1 MENKAKWLRSRFLQE
16 LVVFIAMFIL
26 TMLHEWIKLDT
37 FMAFLQGLIFFILL
51 YGQAQL
57 HLHLIFPLLMAKKY
71 AAYFS
76 FFVVS
81 TLVGALGLLALDYYW
96 IAPELYQEPDTSFPM
111 AIAYDFVLC
120 IISTVTILSLFL
132 VRQYSI
138 ELQKRS
144 EVQLKLSEM
153 NMKYLHAQLNP
164 HFFFNMFNNLYG
176 VSLTEPARTP
186 DLILRLAELMR
197 YQLENG
203 SRPTVTIREELKFID
218 NYIAM
223 ERERIGKRCRIR
235 CDLPEESSLAAD
247 YRIAPL
253 ILITLVENAFKH
265 SVTITRPWFVDIRIR
280 CEEGVL
286 TAEVR
291 NSLPDEALKNTSTG
305 IGLINIRERLEM
317 LYQHQYTLISATE
330 DQEYRITLTLRLNAI
345 KNG

>member
-1 MENKAKWLRSRFLQE
+1 MRSRFLQE

-71 AAYFS
+71 ARYFFS
-76 FFVVS
+76 FVLS
-81 TLVGALGLLALDYYW
+81 TLIGALGLFALDYYW
-96 IAPELYQEPDTSFPM
+96 ISPQFYREPDVSIPM
-111 AIAYDFVLC
+111 SIVYNFVLC

-132 VRQYSI
+132 VRQYSM

-186 DLILRLAELMR
+186 ELILRLAELMR

-203 SRPTVTIREELKFID
+203 SKPTVTIREELKFID

-223 ERERIGKRCRIR
+223 ERERIGKRCRIHY
-235 CDLPEESSLAAD
+235 DFPEESALPAD

-265 SVTITRPWFVDIRIR
+265 SVTISRPWFVDIHIR
-280 CEEGVL
+280 CEEDSL
-286 TAEVR
+286 TMEVR
-291 NSLPDEALKNTSTG
+291 NSLPDDALKNNSTG
-305 IGLINIRERLEM
+305 IGLINVKERLEM
-317 LYQHQYTLISATE
+317 LYKNQYTLISATE
-330 DQEYRITLTLRLNAI
+330 GEEYRITLTLRLNAI